1 MQVKFQQYLVPFT
14 PVITEKN
21 IELNYEKQK
30 ETEDNAH
37 TTDTE
42 SRQYLT

>member
-1 MQVKFQQYLVPFT
+1 MVPFT
-14 PVITEKN
+14 PVISEKN

-30 ETEDNAH
+30 DAEDNAH

-42 SRQYLT
+42 WDENRHMTT

>member
-30 ETEDNAH
+30 ET
-37 TTDTE
+37 
-42 SRQYLT
+42 RQCTHN